1 MAYGSG
7 SGSGRVR
14 VRVRV
19 SQSVPIQPCTWR
31 TMTPVGS
38 LAPLR
43 MRVGFAASSA
53 LSSGGASALGAAS
66 LMVTMLQLQTG
77 ATSPPSMQVGSEAS
91 ALMVSEVL

>member
-1 MAYGSG
+1 M
-7 SGSGRVR
+7 RLR
-14 VRVRV
+14 LRLRLRPRVRV
-19 SQSVPIQPCTWR
+19 SLSVPMQPWTWR
-31 TMTPVGS
+31 TRMPVGS

-53 LSSGGASALGAAS
+53 LSSGGASALGAAP
-66 LMVTMLQLQTG
+66 LMLTILQLQAG